1 MSLTVKIVILI
12 LYAVCIL
19 FCTPMYTKKKYD
31 HSTRTNKLIWK
42 GITISIPTLTLIVTS
57 LVHAIKG
64 TATPFL
70 IIMTFGMILCACGDI
85 VLEIKFLR
93 GGVLFLLGHL
103 VYVLGILNYLKA
115 ITSVTIIVYLLLAVL
130 GTIMTID
137 SLGKKYRYPL
147 IAYNIV
153 ISGTFAMGV
162 TLITTNSINNILPGI
177 GVCFLVISDW
187 LLARNKIAGSNFRRS
202 LISLLFYFGGQVLVS
217 SLVFF
222 I

>member
-42 GITISIPTLTLIVTS
+42 GITISIPALTLIVTS

-70 IIMTFGMILCACGDI
+70 IIMTFGMIGDI

-162 TLITTNSINNILPGI
+162 TLITTNSINNVFPGI